1 MPRHDARPKSPK
13 TWDARSGTCLVMNAE
28 SLREKVMNGRKVPNM
43 RDESSVEARRP
54 LMKVV
59 VGDAAW
65 LQLVCVHLA
74 ISFCFGFVSWYEK
87 TYHQRPMS
95 WRSWVHLALWHKNC
109 NPEKVETLVQYLT
122 IVTTITSSTSAMVR
136 DSEAG
141 SPAPSTATV
150 SVTVISACGL
160 RGSKQV
166 GIVTPNTIPLGLCP
180 QQTLSPFRP

>member
-1 MPRHDARPKSPK
+1 MK
-13 TWDARSGTCLVMNAE
+13 NA
-28 SLREKVMNGRKVPNM
+28 KI
-43 RDESSVEARRP
+43 
-54 LMKVV
+54 
-59 VGDAAW
+59 
-65 LQLVCVHLA
+65 LVCQLQVRF
-74 ISFCFGFVSWYEK
+74 IWPVFG
-87 TYHQRPMS
+87 P
-95 WRSWVHLALWHKNC
+95 WHKNC
-109 NPEKVETLVQYLT
+109 NPEKVETLVQYL
-122 IVTTITSSTSAMVR
+122 TITSSTSAMVR